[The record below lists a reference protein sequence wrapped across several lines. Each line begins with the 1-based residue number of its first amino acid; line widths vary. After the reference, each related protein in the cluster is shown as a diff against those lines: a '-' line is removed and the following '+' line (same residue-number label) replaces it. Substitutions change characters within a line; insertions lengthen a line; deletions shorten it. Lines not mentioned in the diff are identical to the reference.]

1 MVLLAYL
8 IAFAVMYSFCKEKN
22 TMSDN
27 QSTAAAET
35 ASAPESV
42 LGLNDI
48 QNAVKVID
56 FAAEQG
62 AFRGWET
69 IEKVLEVRTRLNNF
83 LSAAAAQQ
91 DTPPAATS
99 EDNVP
104 EVTFADNAPVDSNQ

>member
-1 MVLLAYL
+1 
-8 IAFAVMYSFCKEKN
+8 
-22 TMSDN
+22 MSDTEN
-27 QSTAAAET
+27 TAVET
-35 ASAPESV
+35 ASTPETV

-91 DTPPAATS
+91 PAPAQEAQAEES
-99 EDNVP
+99 LP
-104 EVTFADNAPVDSNQ
+104 EVVFADNAPAQQ